1 MLVEEESLSTQAV
14 ESAAKVKL
22 LDGRYVQLRR
32 LCADDAEAVLELH
45 QNLTDRDR
53 LYRFFTLHPAHLN
66 ELVSQLTDQGDK
78 QTAIGAFEGGRL
90 IGVAN
95 YVVSDDPSVADVA
108 IVVAHEDHLHGVGTA
123 LLKHLAHLARSQGI
137 QRFLADVMAENYLM
151 LQVLSYFGWPHRR
164 LDSGSVLHLEIE
176 LPEAI

>member
-1 MLVEEESLSTQAV
+1 MSTRAV
-14 ESAAKVKL
+14 ESAADVKL
-22 LDGRYVQLRR
+22 PDGRQVQLRR
-32 LCADDAEAVLELH
+32 LCVDDAGAVLALH

-53 LYRFFTLHPAHLN
+53 LYRFFTLHPVHLDQ
-66 ELVSQLTDQGDK
+66 LVKQLTEQGDK
-78 QTAIGAFEGGRL
+78 QTAIGAFEDGRL

-137 QRFLADVMAENYLM
+137 QRFLADVMAENSLM
-151 LQVLSYFGWPHRR
+151 LQVLSYFGWPRHR
-164 LDSGSVLHLEIE
+164 LDFGSILHLEIE
-176 LPEAI
+176 LPESV